1 MNWGWGAPSQKRAL
15 CQKLICIQYQ
25 RKGDKIKFK
34 LPTTN
39 TTYYIIQHVANLST
53 CFPLEYLEAE
63 FPARFNTIYGGLWF
77 TSFTTHVRRN
87 LLDPRPYMAG
97 DHWILLRPAGL
108 QRLPLGR
115 KECFWLSPAL
125 FAAQEYSRI
134 LQRRKSISV
143 SAAMCCTSIRS
154 TLGGSASVRP
164 PTPTGSSSSNKS

>member
-1 MNWGWGAPSQKRAL
+1 M
-15 CQKLICIQYQ
+15 
-25 RKGDKIKFK
+25 
-34 LPTTN
+34 
-39 TTYYIIQHVANLST
+39 ANLST

-77 TSFTTHVRRN
+77 TSFPTHARRN
-87 LLDPRPYMAG
+87 LLDPRAYMAG
-97 DHWILLRPAGL
+97 GHWILFRPAGL

-143 SAAMCCTSIRS
+143 SAGMCWTTIWAATGEGEPSQNIRLLPRTSS
-154 TLGGSASVRP
+154 GSPTL
-164 PTPTGSSSSNKS
+164 NKSGFQVSTNPQIHWEE